1 MQITGWLRDVGEEN
15 SGECGMA
22 NVTSRSRSAKECP
35 DGSVQLDVMF
45 RAVCDRTRVRI
56 LNVLR
61 NGELCVGDIVQ
72 IIQVP
77 QPRASRHLAYLKKA
91 GLVLARREGLW
102 IHYSLAPV
110 RSEFHRKL
118 LDCVITCFQEVPEIR
133 EDEARAKG
141 LKSSARCCPKT

>member
-1 MQITGWLRDVGEEN
+1 
-15 SGECGMA
+15 MA
-22 NVTSRSRSAKECP
+22 IATSRLPSAKERR
-35 DGSVQLDVMF
+35 DGSLQLDVMF

-61 NGELCVGDIVQ
+61 NDELCVGDIVQ

-91 GLVLARREGLW
+91 GLVLARRDGLW

-110 RSEFHRKL
+110 RSEFHRRL